1 MGYIPLFM
9 DVSGRPCVVVGD
21 GDAAARRVRE
31 LRDAG
36 ATVTIVSPRP
46 CVSLASIVAAGRVRH
61 LARPYQ
67 PGDLRGCVLAYIS
80 VEDSAIVRAAA
91 TEARDLGI
99 PVNVADTPDLCTFI
113 APSVVNRGGLRIAI
127 STGGASPAL
136 ARSLREQLEARFGP
150 EYETLLEILAAARRF
165 LQRTEADA
173 GARARIMTQLVRSTL
188 VDHLRSCDYAEADR
202 VVTQSLGHGLAAL
215 GFDSALLSDS
225 VAPPAPSS
233 GFDSK

>member
-9 DVSGRPCVVVGD
+9 DVSGRPCAVLGD

-31 LRDAG
+31 LLDAG
-36 ATVTIVSPRP
+36 ASVTIVSARP
-46 CVSLASIVAAGRVRH
+46 CNSLTAIVAAGRVRH

-80 VEDSAIVRAAA
+80 DEDSAIARAAA
-91 TEARDLGI
+91 AEARDLGI

-113 APSVVNRGGLRIAI
+113 APSVVSRGGLRIAI

-150 EYETLLEILAAARRF
+150 EYETLIEILAAARRF
-165 LQRTEADA
+165 LQRTEAGA
-173 GARARIMTQLVRSTL
+173 SARARIMTQLVRSTL
-188 VDHLRSCDYAEADR
+188 VDHLRSGDYAAADR
-202 VVTQSLGHGLAAL
+202 VVTQSLGLGLSAL
-215 GFDSALLSDS
+215 GFDSAQLSDA
-225 VAPPAPSS
+225 VAAASAP
-233 GFDSK
+233 GVNSK